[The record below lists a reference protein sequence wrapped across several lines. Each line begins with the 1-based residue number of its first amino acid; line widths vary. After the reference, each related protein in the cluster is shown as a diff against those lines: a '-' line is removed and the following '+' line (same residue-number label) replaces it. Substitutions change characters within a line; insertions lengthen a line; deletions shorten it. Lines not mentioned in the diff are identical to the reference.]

1 MGVVAVGLSH
11 HTSPL
16 ALRERLHFPPETIPA
31 ALREL
36 QNRLHGGGAGSEG
49 TCNRVE
55 IYAHHEK
62 DAVALCDDIR
72 AFIGC
77 WHRIP
82 DSEFVPSLYEHKGPE
97 AVGHLFRVTA
107 SLDSLV
113 VGEAQI
119 LGQVHE
125 AFMLAQDQQTVDKVL
140 SALFQ
145 RAFSVAKQVRTET
158 RIGAGKV
165 SVASIAVDLA
175 VSIFID
181 LADKTVMI
189 VGSGKM
195 GESTLKSLLARGVGR
210 ILLVNRSAEKALVL
224 AEELGGEAVP
234 FEDLDEA
241 LTRADIVVTSTAAA
255 TPILSPGHFQRALR
269 KRANA
274 PMFVIDIAV
283 PRNVD
288 PAVNELDNVYLYD
301 VDALKQAAAENLEA
315 RREEIDQ
322 CLRLVDDG
330 VAKFVQWMQSL
341 IAEPAILSISE
352 ELHGIRERELQKL
365 LDAHPDLTGDQ
376 REAVTQM
383 TRRIVNAILQRPM
396 SQLKREV
403 ATDDPSFV
411 LQLVRR
417 IFGLKES

>member
-16 ALRERLHFPPETIPA
+16 ELRERLHFPAETIPA
-31 ALREL
+31 ALLEL
-36 QNRLHGGGAGSEG
+36 QNRLDGGAAVILS

-62 DAVALCDDIR
+62 DAASLCEDIR
-72 AFIGC
+72 AFIAG
-77 WHRIP
+77 WHGL
-82 DSEFVPSLYEHKGPE
+82 SEGEFAGSLYEYKGPE

-125 AFMLAQDQQTVDKVL
+125 AFMLAQSQQTNDKVL
-140 SALFQ
+140 SAMFQ
-145 RAFSVAKQVRTET
+145 RAFSVAKQVRTES

-165 SVASIAVDLA
+165 SVASVAVDLA
-175 VSIFID
+175 VSIFMD
-181 LADKTVMI
+181 LADKTVLI

-195 GESTLKSLLARGVGR
+195 GENTLKSLLAHGVGR
-210 ILLVNRSAEKALVL
+210 ILLVNRSQEKALGL
-224 AEELGGEAVP
+224 ASAFGGEALP
-234 FEDLDEA
+234 FEGLDES
-241 LTRADIVVTSTAAA
+241 LHRADIVITSTAAT
-255 TPILSPGHFQRALR
+255 TPILNPGHFQRALR
-269 KRANA
+269 RRANA

-288 PAVNELDNVYLYD
+288 PLVNGIDNVYLYD
-301 VDALKQAAAENLEA
+301 VDALQQVAAENLEA
-315 RREEIDQ
+315 RREELEE
-322 CLRLVDDG
+322 CMRMVDEG
-330 VAKFVQWMQSL
+330 VGKFVQWMQSL

-365 LDAHPDLTGDQ
+365 LTAYPDMTDEQ
-376 REAVTQM
+376 REAIVQM
-383 TRRIVNAILQRPM
+383 TRRIVNTILQRPM

-403 ATDDPSFV
+403 VTEDPSFV

-417 IFGLKES
+417 IFGLKET

>member
-16 ALRERLHFPPETIPA
+16 ALRERLHFPPEAIPA

-36 QNRLHGGGAGSEG
+36 QKRLHGGAAVILS

-62 DAVALCDDIR
+62 DAAALCDDIR
-72 AFIGC
+72 AFIAG
-77 WHRIP
+77 WHHIAEQ
-82 DSEFVPSLYEHKGPE
+82 EFAPSLYEHKGPE
-97 AVGHLFRVTA
+97 AVSHLFRVTA

-119 LGQVHE
+119 LGQVHD
-125 AFMLAQDQQTVDKVL
+125 AFTLAQEQETVDKVL

-145 RAFSVAKQVRTET
+145 RAFSVAKLVRTET

-189 VGSGKM
+189 IGSGKM

-210 ILLVNRSAEKALVL
+210 ILLVNRSHEKARAL

-234 FEDLDEA
+234 LDDLDEA
-241 LTRADIVVTSTAAA
+241 LPRADIVVTSTAAA
-255 TPILSPGHFQRALR
+255 TPLLNPGHFQRALR

-283 PRNVD
+283 PRNVEA
-288 PAVNELDNVYLYD
+288 AVNELDNVYVYD
-301 VDALKQAAAENLEA
+301 VDALKQAADENLKARHEA
-315 RREEIDQ
+315 IGQ
-322 CLRLVDDG
+322 CLRLIDDG
-330 VAKFVQWMQSL
+330 VTKFVQWMQSL

-365 LDAHPDLTGDQ
+365 LAAHPDLSGEQ
-376 REAVTQM
+376 REAVIHM

-403 ATDDPSFV
+403 ATEDPSFV